1 MLRPAPL
8 VTTVDVRPPVRDIET
23 WRPLVVPVD
32 VLVEVLVPALCAW
45 PLTTWPRLRACTSPF
60 AFISLKTRPQP
71 SLPFMLAI
79 WSRVKACVP
88 LWGCCELNSDC
99 AIRWPPGDRFWNAPI
114 DVVVVRVPV
123 AAPVSVPVPVVMV
136 CVPVPVEV

>member
-1 MLRPAPL
+1 MPRPPPL
-8 VTTVDVRPPVRDIET
+8 VTTVDARLLVRVPENCRPPA
-23 WRPLVVPVD
+23 VP
-32 VLVEVLVPALCAW
+32 VEVLVPALCAW
-45 PLTTWPRLRACTSPF
+45 PLTTWPRLRACTSPS

-99 AIRWPPGDRFWNAPI
+99 AIRRPPGERFWNAPI
-114 DVVVVRVPV
+114 DVVVAR
-123 AAPVSVPVPVVMV
+123 VPVPVVVCVPDVV
-136 CVPVPVEV
+136 CVPVPIEVC